1 LSNDT
6 TLLFGL
12 AGVRVERVVL
22 RPSGSREVHVQ
33 TADEGASGCPS
44 CGVLSSSMKGNVA
57 TAPRDIPY
65 GTRPIA
71 VVWHKRRWRCR
82 EVLCERQSFT
92 ETIGELPSGAR
103 TTRRLREAI
112 GVAVGDANR
121 AVSEVADAF
130 GVSWPTAH
138 AAFVEVADRVLAA
151 PAPNGRASRSSATPM
166 MRSCTAC
173 RSVRPATCWPR

>member
-22 RPSGSREVHVQ
+22 GPDGIREVHVQ

-44 CGVLSSSMKGNVA
+44 CGVLSLSMKGNVA

-65 GTRPIA
+65 GTRPVA

-92 ETIGELPSGAR
+92 EALPSGAR
-103 TTRRLREAI
+103 TTRRLAWRCWPACGHVVDEPAI
-112 GVAVGDANR
+112 G
-121 AVSEVADAF
+121 
-130 GVSWPTAH
+130 
-138 AAFVEVADRVLAA
+138 AA
-151 PAPNGRASRSSATPM
+151 PADMPHGGDDQPGAQPRPRAPPGAGSWPAVLGGRRDHGATQDE
-166 MRSCTAC
+166 RLTVAGSG
-173 RSVRPATCWPR
+173 RLVW